1 MAFFRPLFQ
10 ARTYRETLY
19 LLLDLVV
26 AVFWLTVLWTLVSTG
41 LGLLITLVGL
51 PILTGAFLLA
61 RYGARLE
68 RWRGRTLLHATVE
81 DPPAR
86 PPRDGWL
93 WKLVDPFTDAMN
105 WREIAYLGLVQPIVG
120 IVTFSLAV
128 TAWATALGLLAGPIS
143 WIWAEPDLGWSWAD
157 RNAGWIGAVSVAV
170 GVVAL
175 FAAPWII
182 RGLAAVDRGIL
193 GLIDARGTLQRRV
206 VNLEETRART
216 VDVAIADRR
225 QIERD
230 LHDGAQQ
237 RLLALGMELS
247 RAIEKFD
254 DDPEEAK
261 RLVTEAHGE
270 VQAAIVELRSLARGI
285 HPAVLT
291 DRGLDAAL
299 SSLAARSPVPVRLDV
314 DLTERPSASVEA
326 TAYFVVAEA
335 LANAAKHAEATEIR
349 IRVETRDDR
358 LYVVVSDDGDGGAEV
373 RPAGGLEG
381 LRDRVAAVDGTLAV
395 TSPPGGPTLLVAEL
409 PCGS

>member
-1 MAFFRPLFQ
+1 MAFFRPLFR

-26 AVFWLTVLWTLVSTG
+26 AVVWLTVLWTLVSTG
-41 LGLLITLVGL
+41 LGLLITLIGL

-61 RYGARLE
+61 HHGARLE
-68 RWRGRTLLHATVE
+68 RWRGRALLHATVE

-105 WREIAYLGLVQPIVG
+105 WREVAYLGLVQPIVG
-120 IVTFSLAV
+120 IITFSLAV
-128 TAWATALGLLAGPIS
+128 SAWAASIGLLLGPIS
-143 WIWAEPDLGWSWAD
+143 WIWSDPDFGWNWAD
-157 RNAGWIGAVSVAV
+157 RNTGWIGWASVAV

-175 FAAPWII
+175 FATPWVI
-182 RGLAAVDRGIL
+182 RGLAAIDRAIL
-193 GLIDARGTLQRRV
+193 RLIDASGTLQRRV
-206 VNLEETRART
+206 ANLEETRART
-216 VDVAIADRR
+216 VDVAMADRR

-299 SSLAARSPVPVRLDV
+299 SSLAARSPVPVRLDA
-314 DLTERPSASVEA
+314 DLAERPSASVEA

-335 LANAAKHAEATEIR
+335 LANSAKHAEATEIR
-349 IRVETRDDR
+349 IRVETRGDR
-358 LYVVVSDDGDGGAEV
+358 LYVVVSDDGVGGAEL
-373 RPAGGLEG
+373 PPGGGLAG
-381 LRDRVAAVDGTLAV
+381 LRDRVAAVDGSLAV